1 MLEELIPSGL
11 LKPELPPQHCWR
23 LRGREKQQLVEER
36 LEWERRMREQQRCFL
51 EDPSHVR
58 KRGAPRG
65 GSYQTAPTG
74 GFSSARDD
82 GETLRIGARG
92 RAGELGMYWDF
103 GDEPPGLYCK
113 RGHGAFP
120 PLYRI
125 VLTVDGE
132 FDGEFFEEEEAW
144 IVNIRCQLCTLVRRC
159 PECVEE
165 QQQRQKQP
173 KVQAERMLAWTSGAD
188 CKRVRYCDAH
198 STGVKNRWCIVQ
210 KVKN

>member
-1 MLEELIPSGL
+1 
-11 LKPELPPQHCWR
+11 
-23 LRGREKQQLVEER
+23 
-36 LEWERRMREQQRCFL
+36 MREQQRCFL

-159 PECVEE
+159 PEC
-165 QQQRQKQP
+165 
-173 KVQAERMLAWTSGAD
+173 SGRSSPSCRRKECSLGLVALT
-188 CKRVRYCDAH
+188 V
-198 STGVKNRWCIVQ
+198 SVFGIVMRIAP
-210 KVKN
+210 V